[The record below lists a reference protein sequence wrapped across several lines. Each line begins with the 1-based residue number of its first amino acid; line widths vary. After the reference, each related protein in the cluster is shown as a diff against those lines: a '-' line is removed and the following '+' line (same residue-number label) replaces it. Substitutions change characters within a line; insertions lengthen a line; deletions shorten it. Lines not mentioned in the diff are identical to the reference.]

1 MKWNDRLLFKIPSGK
16 NISSGFLASA
26 SPAGSKKKLNTKKK
40 SRLLNRPSIDI
51 NYLIARQA

>member
-40 SRLLNRPSIDI
+40 KSPAKSAIDR
-51 NYLIARQA
+51 Y